1 MLFSRNNFNKRW
13 RFSGAGKRR
22 FVYSKRTYANPFFRR
37 KKVTLASPN
46 GWLSNRIK
54 LTILAALT
62 AILIL
67 VWLLFFSTLFKI
79 NQIEV
84 SGVGEN
90 LAKEVKSLALE
101 VAENRLVGKN
111 NLLLYDKSELARV
124 LNDKYYLQNLSIAR
138 KLFHTLKIILEE
150 KSQTAVWRED
160 DKYFYLD
167 SEGNIINQVDSLNIN
182 SSQLP
187 LIENL
192 TDIKIE
198 ERKANI
204 NKPTIDYIL
213 ALFDEFKDKKHGFE
227 IERFILDRDIN
238 TIKMAVLSGPRI
250 YFNLAGTVAN
260 QAARLDLIIKEKLKN
275 NFATKEYID
284 LRYGNNVYIK

>member
-187 LIENL
+187 LIE
-192 TDIKIE
+192 
-198 ERKANI
+198 
-204 NKPTIDYIL
+204 
-213 ALFDEFKDKKHGFE
+213 KKHGFE